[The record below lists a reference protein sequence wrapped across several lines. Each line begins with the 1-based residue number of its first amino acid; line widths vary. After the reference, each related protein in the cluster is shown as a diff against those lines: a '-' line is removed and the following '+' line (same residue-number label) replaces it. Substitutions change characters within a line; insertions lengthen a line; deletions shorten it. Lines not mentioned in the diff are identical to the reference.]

1 MKYSS
6 IFFILGLFVIST
18 NSKPI
23 DSENDI
29 VSDDDKSEE
38 KDVKITKF
46 HATTNIQLRYVIYS
60 QDLYFNDLI
69 CCYAKY

>member
-6 IFFILGLFVIST
+6 ILFILGLFVIST

-29 VSDDDKSEE
+29 VSDDDKIEE
-38 KDVKITKF
+38 KGVKITKF
-46 HATTNIQLRYVIYS
+46 HATTNIQLR
-60 QDLYFNDLI
+60 
-69 CCYAKY
+69 

>member
-1 MKYSS
+1 MKYRN
-6 IFFILGLFVIST
+6 IFFTLGLLVIST

-29 VSDDDKSEE
+29 VSDDGKSEE

-46 HATTNIQLRYVIYS
+46 HATTNIQLRYFFISKTYI
-60 QDLYFNDLI
+60 LMT
-69 CCYAKY
+69 

>member
-1 MKYSS
+1 MKYRN

-29 VSDDDKSEE
+29 VSDDGKSEE

-46 HATTNIQLRYVIYS
+46 HATTNIQLR
-60 QDLYFNDLI
+60 
-69 CCYAKY
+69 

>member
-1 MKYSS
+1 MKFCDF
-6 IFFILGLFVIST
+6 FFILALFVIST

-38 KDVKITKF
+38 EDVKITKF
-46 HATTNIQLRYVIYS
+46 HATTNIQLRYV
-60 QDLYFNDLI
+60 FI
-69 CCYAKY
+69 CKT